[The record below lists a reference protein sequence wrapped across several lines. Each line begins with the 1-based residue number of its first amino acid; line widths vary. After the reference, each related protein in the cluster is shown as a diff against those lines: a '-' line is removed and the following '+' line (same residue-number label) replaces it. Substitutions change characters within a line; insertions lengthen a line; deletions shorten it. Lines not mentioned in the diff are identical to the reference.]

1 MRRLRPSDVPE
12 TIMAAF
18 AFELVSP
25 EKLVFSGDVEQVV
38 VPGTE
43 GDFAVLKDHAPVMS
57 ALRPG
62 VLSYTDE
69 KGASQAVFIR
79 GGFVDVSSTV
89 LTVLA
94 EQAIPVADMTE
105 AAFTAEVELATSLL
119 GAAKTDEGKRLA
131 AERLAQ
137 IEALRSTLVH

>member
-1 MRRLRPSDVPE
+1 
-12 TIMAAF
+12 MAAF
-18 AFELVSP
+18 TFELVSP
-25 EKLVFSGDVEQVV
+25 EKIIFSGDVEQVV

-62 VLSYTDE
+62 VLTYTDA
-69 KGASQAVFIR
+69 KGTSETVFIR
-79 GGFVDVSSTV
+79 GGFVDATPSL

-94 EQAIPVADMTE
+94 DQAIPVANMTD
-105 AAFTAEVELATSLL
+105 AAFTAEVELATASL
-119 GAAKTDEGKRLA
+119 AAASTDEGKRLA

-137 IEALRSTLVH
+137 IEALRSQLVH

>member
-1 MRRLRPSDVPE
+1 
-12 TIMAAF
+12 MAAF
-18 AFELVSP
+18 TFELVSP
-25 EKLVFSGDVEQVV
+25 EKILFSGDVEQVV

-62 VLSYTDE
+62 VLTYTDT
-69 KGASQAVFIR
+69 KGTIETVFIR
-79 GGFVDVSSTV
+79 GGFVDATASL

-94 EQAIPVADMTE
+94 DQAIRVADMSE
-105 AAFTAEVELATSLL
+105 AAFTAEVELATTLL
-119 GAAKTDEGKRLA
+119 GAASTDEGKRLA

-137 IEALRSTLVH
+137 IEALRSTLAH

>member
-1 MRRLRPSDVPE
+1 
-12 TIMAAF
+12 MAAF
-18 AFELVSP
+18 TFELVSP
-25 EKLVFSGDVEQVV
+25 EKILFSGDVEQVV

-62 VLSYTDE
+62 VLTYTDA
-69 KGASQAVFIR
+69 KGTAETVFIR
-79 GGFVDVSSTV
+79 GGFVDATPSL

-94 EQAIPVADMTE
+94 DQAIPVANMTD
-105 AAFTAEVELATSLL
+105 AAFAAEVELATASL
-119 GAAKTDEGKRLA
+119 AAASTDEGKRLA

-137 IEALRSTLVH
+137 IEALRSQLVH

>member
-1 MRRLRPSDVPE
+1 
-12 TIMAAF
+12 MAAF
-18 AFELVSP
+18 TFELVSP
-25 EKLVFSGDVEQVV
+25 EKILFSGDVEQVV

-62 VLSYTDE
+62 VLTYTDA
-69 KGASQAVFIR
+69 KGTSETVFIR
-79 GGFVDVSSTV
+79 GGFVDATSSL

-94 EQAIPVADMTE
+94 DQAIPVANITD
-105 AAFTAEVELATSLL
+105 AAFAAEVELATASL
-119 GAAKTDEGKRLA
+119 AAASTDEGKRLA

-137 IEALRSTLVH
+137 IEALRSQLVH

>member
-1 MRRLRPSDVPE
+1 
-12 TIMAAF
+12 MAAF
-18 AFELVSP
+18 TFELVSP
-25 EKLVFSGDVEQVV
+25 EKILFSGDVEQVV

-62 VLSYTDE
+62 VLTYTDA
-69 KGASQAVFIR
+69 KGTSGTSETVFIR
-79 GGFVDVSSTV
+79 GGFVDATPSL

-94 EQAIPVADMTE
+94 DQAIPVANMTD
-105 AAFTAEVELATSLL
+105 AAFTAEVELATASL
-119 GAAKTDEGKRLA
+119 AAASTDEGKRLA

-137 IEALRSTLVH
+137 IEALRSQLVH

>member
-1 MRRLRPSDVPE
+1 
-12 TIMAAF
+12 MAAF

-25 EKLVFSGDVEQVV
+25 EKLLFSGDVEQVV

-62 VLSYTDE
+62 VLSYTDA
-69 KGASQAVFIR
+69 KGATENVFVR
-79 GGFVDVSSTV
+79 GGFVDVSASV

-94 EQAIPVADMTE
+94 DQAIPVASMTG
-105 AAFTAEVELATSLL
+105 ASFDAEVALATTML
-119 GAAKTDEGKRLA
+119 AAALTDEGKRLA